1 MKAPPT
7 VVWTFLILQTEAVDV
22 NWNLYQPRD
31 SIDSN
36 SDVDYVEW
44 RRSKMKFEDIK
55 FVDTD
60 MPKGSQALMKFG
72 DKYELSIIQNE
83 SSYGN
88 AKGLYEIAVFH
99 NGGLY
104 ELPGITEPGDT
115 VKGFLTK
122 ENVLGIV
129 KKMHLITGCDPI
141 QA

>member
-1 MKAPPT
+1 MPRT
-7 VVWTFLILQTEAVDV
+7 VVWTFLILLTEVVDV
-22 NWNLYQPRD
+22 NWNLYQPGNTTD
-31 SIDSN
+31 SD
-36 SDVDYVEW
+36 SDVDNVER

-60 MPKGSQALMKFG
+60 MPKGTQALMKFG

-88 AKGLYEIAVFH
+88 AKGLFEIAVFH
-99 NGGLY
+99 NGGLH

-122 ENVLGIV
+122 ENVIGIV

>member
-1 MKAPPT
+1 VPRT
-7 VVWTFLILQTEAVDV
+7 VVWTFLILRIEVVDV
-22 NWNLYQPRD
+22 DRYIDQFLYT
-31 SIDSN
+31 IDSY
-36 SDVDYVEW
+36 SDVDNVER

-60 MPKGSQALMKFG
+60 MPKGTQALMKFG

-83 SSYGN
+83 TSYGN
-88 AKGLYEIAVFH
+88 AKGLFEIAVFH
-99 NGGLY
+99 NGGLH

-122 ENVLGIV
+122 ENVVGIV